1 MIVIYYKSFRFI
13 SIRLTSKIGECYI
26 ITRLVVRGDM
36 AVEGFDYF
44 ETFSPVAKIESVRL
58 VIVLII
64 THRFLAL
71 QTDINNSFV

>member
-1 MIVIYYKSFRFI
+1 
-13 SIRLTSKIGECYI
+13 
-26 ITRLVVRGDM
+26 M

-71 QTDINNSFV
+71 QTDINNAFV

>member
-1 MIVIYYKSFRFI
+1 MLVIYYKSYRFI
-13 SIRLTSKIGECYI
+13 SIRLTSKIGECYTI
-26 ITRLVVRGDM
+26 ARLVVRSDM

-44 ETFSPVAKIESVRL
+44 ETFSPVAEIENVRL
-58 VIVLII
+58 DILLII